1 MTLAM
6 AIGQYY
12 NDGNDNDEDK
22 MIIMSTKVVRF
33 GRGHQVNTWK
43 NEVTEETL
51 QFQDI

>member
-43 NEVTEETL
+43 SDVTEETL